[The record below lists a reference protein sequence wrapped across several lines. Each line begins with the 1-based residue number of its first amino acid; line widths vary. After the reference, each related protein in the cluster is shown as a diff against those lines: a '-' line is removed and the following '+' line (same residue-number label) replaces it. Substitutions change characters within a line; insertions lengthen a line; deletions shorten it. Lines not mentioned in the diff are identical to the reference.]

1 MANERF
7 GALGDVAR
15 AVQRFVI
22 EGLEAE
28 ALRLESPRTINIDL
42 AFADFLRQHGVNS
55 LVAEDV
61 VVEQRVL
68 VRRRVTE
75 QIERWRGQGVL
86 SPLGLTVES
95 DEIIVTWRHA
105 RFAELT
111 GSDGPAEPFV
121 RIYEWLGNQNN
132 RGFLLPCMAF
142 LKILG
147 CDPIFVTD
155 GARDEGIDCI
165 GLIASG
171 GLKSTA
177 IFIQARSKADLFV
190 SDHLLQEY
198 AKYCALPRTSKY
210 LTYLEALGLLKM
222 QDGMGYLYAVL
233 TNSDFKFSAQQY
245 AARLGVLLRSRRQLA
260 QFLATGLSLETL
272 ERWKAQIAIPPGAD
286 LTTNVA
292 PLMTG
297 VAGA

>member
-7 GALGDVAR
+7 GTLGDA
-15 AVQRFVI
+15 AKAAQRFVI

-28 ALRLESPRTINIDL
+28 ALKLDSPRTINIDL
-42 AFADFLRQHGVNS
+42 AFAGFLQQHGVNA
-55 LVAEDV
+55 LVAEDIAA
-61 VVEQRVL
+61 EQRLL

-75 QIERWRGQGVL
+75 QIQRWRGQGVL
-86 SPLGLTVES
+86 APLNFTVES
-95 DEIIVTWRHA
+95 DEILVTWRHV

-111 GSDGPAEPFV
+111 GNDGPAESFV
-121 RIYEWLGNQNN
+121 TIYEWLGEQNN
-132 RGFLLPCMAF
+132 RAFLLPCLAF
-142 LKILG
+142 LKLVG

-177 IFIQARSKADLFV
+177 IFIQARSKGDLFAA
-190 SDHLLQEY
+190 DPLLQEY
-198 AKYCALPRTSKY
+198 AKYAALPRTPKY
-210 LTYLEALGLLKM
+210 LPYLEALGLSKM
-222 QDGMGYLYAVL
+222 QDGMGHLYAVL

-245 AARLGVLLRSRRQLA
+245 ASRLGVLLRSRRQLA
-260 QFLATGLSLETL
+260 QFLAAGLSLETL
-272 ERWKAQIAIPPGAD
+272 ERWKAQISIPATGD

-292 PLMTG
+292 PLMS
-297 VAGA
+297 VDA